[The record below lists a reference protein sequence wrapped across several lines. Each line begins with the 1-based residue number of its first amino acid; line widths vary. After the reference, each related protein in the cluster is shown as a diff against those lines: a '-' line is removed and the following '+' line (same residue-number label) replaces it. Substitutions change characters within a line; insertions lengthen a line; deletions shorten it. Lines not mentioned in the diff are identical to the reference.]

1 MQVLDLPFAILA
13 LPDLKGLLGIVGA
26 IAGLIFVHELGH
38 FLVAKWMGMPVET
51 FSLGF
56 GPRVVGFTWRE
67 TDVRLSALPL
77 GGYVKLAG
85 YNPEEPDTED
95 PHGFLKQPAWKR
107 LLFYSG
113 GILGNVLTAWVLLT
127 ILITDQNRVTKY
139 EEHWQVV
146 QVVKGSRAEAG
157 GLKRGDEL
165 TRVGDLALPGPSWE
179 KQVLPYIQSRAEQ
192 AIHFRV
198 LREGRTLDL
207 TLTPANEGGKGK
219 LGFGPAVAMLPLER
233 RPLQFADV
241 VKGLA
246 ESSRDTVAVTGAVLG
261 GYGRLIIGRASVKEM
276 GGPGTIGV
284 MAYRA
289 AQNGWAAYIGF
300 LAFISLNLAVL
311 NALPIPFLDGGHA
324 AILLF
329 EKLRRRDL
337 SILVKERILMGGF
350 VFLMG
355 LMALV
360 VMLDIWRF
368 RH

>member
-1 MQVLDLPFAILA
+1 MDLSMPLLLLA
-13 LPDLKGLLGIVGA
+13 LPDLKGVLGILGA

-56 GPRVVGFTWRE
+56 GSRVVGFKWRE
-67 TDVRLSALPL
+67 TDVRLSLLPL

-85 YNPEEPDTED
+85 YNPEDPDAED
-95 PHGFLKQPAWKR
+95 PHGFLRQPAWKR
-107 LLFYSG
+107 LFFYSG
-113 GILGNVLTAWVLLT
+113 GVIGNVLTAWVLLT
-127 ILITDQNRVTKY
+127 VLMTDQNRVTKY
-139 EEHWQVV
+139 EEHWQVA

-165 TRVGDLALPGPSWE
+165 VKVGDLNLPGPSWE
-179 KQVLPYIQSRAEQ
+179 KEILPYIQSRAEQ
-192 AIHFRV
+192 AVPFRV
-198 LREGRTLDL
+198 LRSGKPLDL
-207 TLTPANEGGKGK
+207 SLTPANEGGKGK
-219 LGFGPAVAMLPLER
+219 LGFGPQPVMFPLER
-233 RPLQFADV
+233 RSLQTMDV
-241 VKGLA
+241 MKGVA
-246 ESSRDTVAVTGAVLG
+246 ESSRSTVAVSGAVLA
-261 GYGRLIIGRASVKEM
+261 GYGKLVSGRASVKEM

-284 MAYRA
+284 MAYKA
-289 AQNGWAAYIGF
+289 AQSGWAAYFGF
-300 LAFISLNLAVL
+300 LAFISINLAVL

-337 SILVKERILMGGF
+337 SIQLKERILMGGF

-360 VMLDIWRF
+360 VMLDIWRL
-368 RH
+368 RN